1 MYFTPDYSIN
11 KLKKKVLTNDN
22 KKKAKRGLKIIA
34 IIFAV
39 IMLVDIISM
48 VVYFSLYGFPQ

>member
-11 KLKKKVLTNDN
+11 KLKKKVLINDN